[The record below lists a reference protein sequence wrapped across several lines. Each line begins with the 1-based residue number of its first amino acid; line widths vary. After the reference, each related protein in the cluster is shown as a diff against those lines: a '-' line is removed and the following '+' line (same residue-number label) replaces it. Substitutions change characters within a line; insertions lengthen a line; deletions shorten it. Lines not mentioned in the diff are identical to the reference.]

1 MRPDYVSA
9 LITFIS
15 ALKDVNKKANTATTQ
30 IRNLVIMVKR
40 PSPPSTARK
49 SPGCT
54 EDYNIRLM
62 PHGGSLLFPAI
73 LTTMAWL
80 SSISTNGC
88 DYSRFTGPGVEILT
102 GSSLVPFIYLG
113 MDAYVIPEFY
123 PKSNLWMVSVESECV
138 PYQYMLEDSSWT
150 AGKRFDFLS
159 LWSGGASAMILWM
172 GTFLVLSPRQWK
184 AVGILILFAAL
195 FQVLTFTW
203 FGTSLCHTASTNI
216 EEFQSQDSVG
226 DTTTAESSLSSCSL
240 FYGSRCSIA
249 SIFLYLM
256 ASFVILFR
264 EYPTPDAKLLAE
276 ESYQMVPMSY
286 A

>member
-1 MRPDYVSA
+1 
-9 LITFIS
+9 
-15 ALKDVNKKANTATTQ
+15 
-30 IRNLVIMVKR
+30 MVKR

-184 AVGILILFAAL
+184 AV
-195 FQVLTFTW
+195 
-203 FGTSLCHTASTNI
+203 